1 MKRTYI
7 SPEFKYNLVNG
18 SFKMAEDVSFFSSK
32 MLKIDELLSIT
43 NDNLVY
49 YQLPSGEQLDEESEK
64 SFSEILF
71 DATVQK
77 KNNHSIIIDADQS
90 DQSKNEKAKWVLS
103 IDLKTI
109 FIDYIFAKM
118 KFYRTFNGLRNS
130 MTRNND
136 VNSAIVDYIKLNVLS
151 RYKLLEVEF
160 FLDYVNLTEEGKLK
174 YANEY
179 DPNIQNIDNK
189 VRNFTQEINFDNSQ
203 LRLLFNQQELASKYS
218 FKYYFNLYYERI

>member
-49 YQLPSGEQLDEESEK
+49 YQLPNGEQLDEESEK

-90 DQSKNEKAKWVLS
+90 EQSKNEKAKWVLS

-109 FIDYIFAKM
+109 LIDYIFAKM